1 MIPSNDVVYLETSKR
16 MNLPEHFP
24 IHALPGGWCVTWPE
38 FRDIRRA
45 ESKHKLA
52 DLVFDTM
59 GVDHAGFGIG
69 LEGGDSE
76 YVWIQFQDWADQ
88 SHQAHYLQDRYVITG
103 VIFEHQSQAAKLQSI
118 LEKRL
123 IWKRLLAQ
131 PA

>member
-1 MIPSNDVVYLETSKR
+1 MTPTDT
-16 MNLPEHFP
+16 FP
-24 IHALPGGWCVTWPE
+24 IQSLSEGWCVTWPG
-38 FRDIRRA
+38 FRDIRRV

-52 DLVFDTM
+52 DLVFDIM
-59 GVDHAGFGIG
+59 SVNQAAFGIG

-76 YVWIQFQDWADQ
+76 YVWIRSWDWADQ

-103 VIFEHQSQAAKLQSI
+103 VIFEHRAQAAELQNY

-123 IWKRLLAQ
+123 MWRQLSAQ